1 MVRGDEFSPAARR
14 EPIEPVAFKP
24 PHALRGLRLPRLP
37 WHSLVVTLS
46 LGVACAI
53 ILYLFS
59 ARAVEFEVTPSHAKV
74 SVAGLWTPRVGKRWL
89 LLPGMHRLDASAE
102 GYRPL
107 DLPVDVGRAPH
118 QKITLTLRPLP
129 GQLAVEV
136 SPVAGAEVLVDG
148 QPAGT
153 APGEIAGIEAGMRE
167 ITLRAPRYLD
177 FVTRM
182 EIIGKGQTQP
192 LAVAL
197 APAWAPFTL
206 NSRPDGAQVIVD
218 KSLLGT
224 TPLQGEL
231 LQGNR
236 QVTVRL
242 EGYKDWTRR
251 LQVTAGQPIDI
262 PDVQL
267 LKADG
272 YLQIVSEPAGAA
284 VTVDG
289 AYQGQSPVR
298 VAVAPD
304 RLHTVAVIKGG
315 FLPGESRAKVASGKE
330 ETLQVV
336 LAPELAAVLL
346 ETTPADA
353 ELILDGAPHGTASQ
367 QLELTTVEHEII
379 VRKPG
384 YATWRTTVTPRRGVV
399 KRLRIRL
406 KTAEEMARAEAASLA
421 ATRPQ
426 APAEPA
432 TGPASG
438 VDQSSAAAQQNAAL
452 MSSALGLPPPPMPS
466 PAAARYAAE
475 GVVHSSLGQELR
487 IVRGGNLT
495 LGKAPIELARP
506 FYLGLREV
514 SNGEFRR
521 FLAIHHAPAVEG
533 QNLDGDHL
541 PAAGITWEAAAAY
554 CNWLS
559 RRDSLPPF
567 YQIRFGRVL
576 GIHPESIGYRL
587 PTEAEWE
594 FAARITPENEVLVFA
609 WSGAFPPRGR
619 HGNYADEAARGVVP
633 QIIAGYQDGFAGAA
647 PVGSFPANLRGF
659 HDLSGN
665 VSEWV
670 HDFSAPLPATA
681 QRDPLGPPAG
691 ETHVVRG
698 ASWAHGDARHL
709 RLDWRDSAREG
720 RRDLGFRLARYAE

>member
-24 PHALRGLRLPRLP
+24 PHALRGLQWPRLP
-37 WHSLVVTLS
+37 WPSLVVTVS
-46 LGVACAI
+46 LGVACGI

-59 ARAVEFEVTPSHAKV
+59 ARAVEFDVTPSHANV

-89 LLPGMHRLDASAE
+89 LLPGTHRLEAQAD
-102 GYRPL
+102 GYRSL
-107 DLPVDVGRAPH
+107 DLPVEVARAPH
-118 QKITLTLRPLP
+118 QKITLILRPLP

-136 SPVAGAEVLVDG
+136 SPVARAEVLVDG
-148 QPAGT
+148 QPAGD

-167 ITLRAPRYLD
+167 VTLRAPRYLD
-177 FVTRM
+177 FVTRL
-182 EIIGKGQTQP
+182 EIIGKGQTQA
-192 LAVAL
+192 LTAAL
-197 APAWAPFTL
+197 APAWAPF
-206 NSRPDGAQVIVD
+206 NVDSRPRGARVSVD
-218 KSLLGT
+218 KTSLGA
-224 TPLQGEL
+224 TPLRSELIQGS
-231 LQGNR
+231 R
-236 QVTVRL
+236 QVTVSL
-242 EGYKDWTRR
+242 DGYKTWSRR
-251 LQVTAGQPIDI
+251 LQVVAGQAIDI
-262 PDVQL
+262 PDVRL
-267 LKADG
+267 EKADG
-272 YLQIVSEPAGAA
+272 YLEIVSEPPGAA

-289 AYQGQSPVR
+289 VYQGQSPVR

-304 RLHTVAVIKGG
+304 RAHKVAVIKGG
-315 FLPGESRAKVASGKE
+315 FLPGESGAKVASGKAQ
-330 ETLQVV
+330 TLRVV

-353 ELILDGAPHGTASQ
+353 ELILDGTPHGAASQ

-399 KRLRIRL
+399 KHLRIRL
-406 KTAEEMARAEAASLA
+406 KTAEEMAQEEAASLA
-421 ATRPQ
+421 AARPP

-432 TGPASG
+432 IGPASG

-466 PAAARYAAE
+466 PAAARYATE

-487 IVRGGNLT
+487 IVRGGSLR

-521 FLAIHHAPAVEG
+521 FLATHHAPAEEG

-541 PAAGITWEAAAAY
+541 PVVGITWEAAAAY

-576 GIHPESIGYRL
+576 GIHPESVGYRL
-587 PTEAEWE
+587 PSEAEWE

-609 WSGAFPPRGR
+609 WPGGFPPRGR
-619 HGNYADEAARGVVP
+619 HGNYADEAAQGVVP
-633 QIIAGYQDGFAGAA
+633 QVIAGYQDGFAGAA
-647 PVGSFPANLRGF
+647 PVGSFPANLRGL

-670 HDFSAPLPATA
+670 HDFSAPLPTAA

-709 RLDWRDSAREG
+709 RLDWRDSARAG